1 MNDFMN
7 STYRKKLIPNQMIY
21 NKEDLYDQN
30 LILKVNLNDFKEYLL
45 MQISKYQGKDFNY
58 DKFKDNL
65 F

>member
-30 LILKVNLNDFKEYLL
+30 LMLKITLNDFKE
-45 MQISKYQGKDFNY
+45 
-58 DKFKDNL
+58 DNMVL
-65 F
+65 RTRLY